1 MYGQS
6 VAKELLHVT
15 VSSHTSSDDDGENDD
30 EIPDESTWDAEAH
43 FTSANYQSK
52 KLVLLL
58 FINREHPILACYKNS
73 ANDLLNLIAD
83 RLVESTKIRKAV
95 EGVYTGILPK
105 GASPFVYL
113 R

>member
-1 MYGQS
+1 M
-6 VAKELLHVT
+6 T
-15 VSSHTSSDDDGENDD
+15 VSSRVSSDDEEDD
-30 EIPDESTWDAEAH
+30 EVPDKSSWDAEAH
-43 FTSANYQSK
+43 FTNANYQSK

-58 FINREHPILACYKNS
+58 FINREPSISVFCDNRTSHLGAS
-73 ANDLLNLIAD
+73 TSD

-95 EGVYTGILPK
+95 EAIYTGILPK